1 MATWVNKTQLQ
12 QPAAHQQQF
21 NELLQTVC
29 NNILQQYNNG
39 NIDYTQLTKFNNLIA
54 NTATF
59 KYVLTLL

>member
-1 MATWVNKTQLQ
+1 MATWVNKQLQ
-12 QPAAHQQQF
+12 QPAAQQQQF

-29 NNILQQYNNG
+29 NNIMQQYNNG

>member
-1 MATWVNKTQLQ
+1 MATWVNKQLQ
-12 QPAAHQQQF
+12 QPAAQQQQF
-21 NELLQTVC
+21 NDLLQTVC
-29 NNILQQYNNG
+29 NNIMQQYNNG

>member
-1 MATWVNKTQLQ
+1 MATWVNKLQ
-12 QPAAHQQQF
+12 QPAAQQQQF

-29 NNILQQYNNG
+29 NNIMQQYNNG

>member
-1 MATWVNKTQLQ
+1 MATWVNKQLQ
-12 QPAAHQQQF
+12 QPAAQQQQF

>member
-1 MATWVNKTQLQ
+1 MATWLNKLQ
-12 QPAAHQQQF
+12 QPAAQQQQF

>member
-12 QPAAHQQQF
+12 QPAAQQQQF

-39 NIDYTQLTKFNNLIA
+39 NINYTQLTKFNNLIA

>member
-12 QPAAHQQQF
+12 PAAQQQQF

-29 NNILQQYNNG
+29 NNIMQQYNNG

>member
-1 MATWVNKTQLQ
+1 MATWVNKLQ
-12 QPAAHQQQF
+12 QPAAQQQQF

-39 NIDYTQLTKFNNLIA
+39 NIDYTQLNKFNNLIA
-54 NTATF
+54 NTTAF

>member
-12 QPAAHQQQF
+12 QTAAQQQQF